1 MQITETLHILKTY
14 AGNILFKIST
24 IKPDKTHIMSV
35 TQLSNV
41 NTFFSGLNKVTWVQ
55 VFQLFP
61 SEPEIEF
68 AVESKTNFACL
79 ELVSAA
85 VVVAQSWF

>member
-1 MQITETLHILKTY
+1 
-14 AGNILFKIST
+14 
-24 IKPDKTHIMSV
+24 MSV
-35 TQLSNV
+35 EQLSKV
-41 NTFFSGLNKVTWVQ
+41 NKCFSGLNKVTWEQ
-55 VFQLFP
+55 VFQLSL

-68 AVESKTNFACL
+68 TVESKTNFACL